1 MTRYWE
7 IAWDIFPQSGEVQ
20 VLPRPERVGP
30 PSLGLTGFDPVDGME
45 IPPKVVELLN
55 RPVDVTGYDLTANFP
70 KTLHLIGS
78 LGAGGA
84 ERQLVNLLGKLN
96 DRGHHDQTLLT
107 VYPLEGAGGHYAPY
121 LREHEVRLKV
131 NNQPIREE
139 GVELI
144 RNNFEIVQ
152 AIKAMPMS
160 FNAWVMDLWVDIALE
175 RPTVVHCWLDHPA
188 IWGGMAALLA
198 GVPGVVLS
206 GRNVHPLNFPYLATD
221 YMRPYYTWMVK
232 SPRVHL
238 NNNSRPGAESYA
250 EWIGMDVEDIKVV
263 LNGVNLGHL
272 KGASAE
278 ERKALREEIGV
289 PQDAPA
295 MVGAFRLSEEKR
307 PELFVET
314 FARAKQKHPD
324 LHAVLM
330 GEGPYEAAVRATA
343 ERLGVADS
351 FHHVGRRTDLPKV
364 MTAMDVFVHTAF
376 WEGTPNVVLEAQQL
390 KMPVVVTDA
399 GGAVHAVAD
408 GETGFLV
415 EKEDTDRL
423 AEALIEVLDDLETWT
438 RKAEAGPEF
447 IARQFGVDRMVDE
460 MLGHHHEAARAARTQ
475 CPVLAAKPMPPKSPF
490 GIGRLF
496 GRAS

>member
-20 VLPRPERVGP
+20 VLPRPGSIGP
-30 PSLGLTGFDPVDGME
+30 PTLGLAEFEPVDGME
-45 IPPKVVELLN
+45 VPPKVVELLN
-55 RPVDVTGYDLTANFP
+55 RPVDVSGYDLDAKFP
-70 KTLHLIGS
+70 KTMHIIGS

-84 ERQLVNLLGKLN
+84 ERQLVNFLGDLN
-96 DRGHHDQTLLT
+96 DRGHRDQTLMT

-121 LREHEVRLKV
+121 LREHDVRLMV

-175 RPTVVHCWLDHPA
+175 RPTIVHCWLDHPA

-198 GVPGVVLS
+198 GVPGVLLS
-206 GRNVHPLNFPYLATD
+206 GRNVHPLNFPYLATE

-238 NNNSRPGAESYA
+238 NNNSKPGAESYA
-250 EWIGMDVEDIKVV
+250 EWIGMEMEDIKVV

-272 KGASAE
+272 EGASAQ

-295 MVGAFRLSEEKR
+295 IVGAFRLSEEKR

-314 FARAKQKHPD
+314 FAKAKEKHLD

-330 GEGPYEAAVRATA
+330 GEGPYEDAVIEAAK
-343 ERLGVADS
+343 RLGVTES
-351 FHHVGRRTDLPKV
+351 FHHIGRRTDLPKV
-364 MTAMDVFVHTAF
+364 MTAMDVFLHTAF

-408 GETGFLV
+408 GVTGFLV
-415 EKEDTDRL
+415 EKEDTERL
-423 AEALIEVLDDLETWT
+423 ATAIIEVLDDLKEWKS
-438 RKAEAGPEF
+438 KAEAGPDF

-460 MLGHHHEAARAARTQ
+460 MLGHQREAAQAARFQ
-475 CPVLAAKPMPPKSPF
+475 CPVFTAEPRSLKLPF
-490 GIGRLF
+490 GVGF
-496 GRAS
+496 GSRRAP

>member
-30 PSLGLTGFDPVDGME
+30 PSLGLKGFDPVDGME
-45 IPPKVVELLN
+45 IPPKVAELLN
-55 RPVDVTGYDLTANFP
+55 RPVDVSGYTLADKFP

-84 ERQLVNLLGKLN
+84 ERQLVNLLGGLN
-96 DRGHHDQTLLT
+96 DRGHHEQTLLT

-121 LREHEVRLKV
+121 LREHEVKLRV

-250 EWIGMDVEDIKVV
+250 EWIGMDVDDIKVV

-272 KGASAE
+272 QGASAD
-278 ERKALREEIGV
+278 ERKTLREEIGV

-295 MVGAFRLSEEKR
+295 IVGAFRLSEEKR

-314 FARAKQKHPD
+314 FARAKKKHPN

-330 GEGPYEAAVRATA
+330 GEGPYEEAVKEAAK
-343 ERLGVADS
+343 RLDVTDS
-351 FHHVGRRTDLPKV
+351 FHLVGRRTDLPKV

-390 KMPVVVTDA
+390 KIPVVVTDA
-399 GGAVHAVAD
+399 GGSVHAVAD

-415 EKEDTDRL
+415 KKEDINRL
-423 AEALIEVLDDLETWT
+423 AEALIEVLDDLEIWKS
-438 RKAEAGPEF
+438 KAKAGPAF
-447 IARQFGVDRMVDE
+447 IARQFGVDRMIDE
-460 MLGHHHEAARAARTQ
+460 MLELQHDAAESSRAQ
-475 CPVLAAKPMPPKSPF
+475 CPKAKKGGKTS
-490 GIGRLF
+490 GLKGLF
-496 GRAS
+496 SFN